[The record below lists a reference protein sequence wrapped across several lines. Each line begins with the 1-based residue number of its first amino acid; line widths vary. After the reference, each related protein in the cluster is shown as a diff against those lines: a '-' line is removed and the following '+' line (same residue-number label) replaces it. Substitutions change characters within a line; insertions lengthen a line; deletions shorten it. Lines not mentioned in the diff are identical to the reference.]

1 MINMND
7 KQKIILQHFRENK
20 SIRSIA
26 QLTGLH
32 RKTVTKYVMEYR
44 GAREELVN
52 SGALS
57 AEDELINSIVEQPT
71 YKARQSVKRKV
82 TPAIISRIEELLEL
96 NRQKRSCGLRK
107 QQYKK
112 IDIYEDL
119 ISQGHNIGYTSV
131 CNLIRS
137 LSEEHQEVY
146 IRQEYKLGEECEF
159 DWCEV
164 KLKIGGEYSTYQ
176 MALFTTSAGNY
187 RYSRLFEKQDTAAF
201 QEAHAHFFQ
210 KVGGVFKR
218 MVYDNMRVAVKK
230 FVGPGIK
237 EPTIGLLKLS
247 MYYLFDF
254 RFCNVRRGNEKGH
267 VERDVE
273 YVRRKVF
280 AKRDEFTNL
289 SEANDYLEKECDK
302 LNEKTP
308 CGADK
313 SSTAILEEERKY
325 LKEAPPFFDVAE
337 IEQLKADKYSTVS
350 FLNYRYSVPERY
362 AGKCV
367 TVRIYPS
374 KVKISYNEEKLCEH
388 ERLYGKRKWSLN
400 IEHYIETLK
409 RKPGALARSV
419 ALKQTAKECQEIYDK
434 YYQADPKGFIELLD
448 YIKKNELEISEIQE
462 AIKELEPIKEG
473 DIITDKV
480 ERICEKNKEGKI
492 KSVSQSEINEIEKNS
507 QKQLCE
513 MAKLFNIQTD
523 SKEKMTVE
531 EAVAI

>member
-1 MINMND
+1 MND
-7 KQKIILQHFRENK
+7 KQEIILQHFRDNK
-20 SIRSIA
+20 SIRTIA

-32 RKTVTKYVMEYR
+32 RKTVTKYVKEYR
-44 GAREELVN
+44 SAREELVK
-52 SGALS
+52 SGVAA
-57 AEDELINSIVEQPT
+57 AEDELINTLVEQPSYT
-71 YKARQSVKRKV
+71 LRKSVKRKV
-82 TPAIISRIEELLEL
+82 TSAIISRIEELLEL
-96 NRQKRSCGLRK
+96 NKQKRSCGLRK

-119 ISQGHNIGYTSV
+119 LSQGHDIGYTSV
-131 CNLIRS
+131 CNIIRS
-137 LSEEHQEVY
+137 LSEEHREVY

-159 DWCEV
+159 DWCET
-164 KLKIGGEYSTYQ
+164 KLKIGEEYSLYQ

-187 RYSRLFEKQDTAAF
+187 RYSRLFDKQDTAAF

-230 FVGPGIK
+230 FVGPSIK

-280 AKRDEFTNL
+280 AKRDEFTSL
-289 SEANDYLEKECDK
+289 AEANEYLEKECDK
-302 LNEKTP
+302 LNEKKP
-308 CGADK
+308 YDADK
-313 SSTAILEEERKY
+313 SSAAILEEERKY
-325 LKEAPPFFDVAE
+325 LKEALPFFDVSH

-434 YYQADPKGFIELLD
+434 YYQTEPKGFIELLE
-448 YIKKNELEISEIQE
+448 YIKNNGIGIKEVQK
-462 AIKELEPIKEG
+462 AIKELGPIKEG

-480 ERICEKNKEGKI
+480 ERICEKNKEIKI
-492 KSVSQSEINEIEKNS
+492 KSAPRLEINEIEINS

-513 MAKLFNIQTD
+513 VAKLFNIQTE
-523 SKEKMTVE
+523 SKERTLVE